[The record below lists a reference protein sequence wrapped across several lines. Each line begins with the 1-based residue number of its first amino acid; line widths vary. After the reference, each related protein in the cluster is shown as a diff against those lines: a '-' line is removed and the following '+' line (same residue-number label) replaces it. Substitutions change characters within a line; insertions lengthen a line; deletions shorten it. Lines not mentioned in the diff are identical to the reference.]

1 MNLGDYF
8 TQRREMAALAIAAFG
23 KGENVVN
30 SLLARFTDA
39 KQEAIE
45 IAYELQAG
53 SYTAGRD
60 KETARAYRR
69 EQHEI
74 LLNEVMPLCHAKGGA
89 SLLDAGTGEG
99 TGWYGFDFAA
109 SPVAT
114 LHAVDISLN
123 RLAYLPQNV
132 KAPTTALVPV
142 RADLRN
148 MPYHPHSFDIVVTM
162 HAVEPNGGSERE
174 IVGALAALSADMIC
188 LFEPDYRAASPE
200 GKARMEKLGY
210 GLEIFEAAEALSD
223 FEVVFRRPLSSAT
236 NPLNPTSAICLKR
249 KSGGPATL
257 RRKSP
262 LSGLDLAHMG
272 DHLAETGPGASAVF
286 PIIGGIE
293 CLRASDAVMKIVR

>member
-1 MNLGDYF
+1 MSLDDYF
-8 TQRREMAALAIAAFG
+8 MRRREMTALAVAAFD
-23 KGENVVN
+23 KDENVVN
-30 SLLARFTDA
+30 ALLAHFPDA

-53 SYTAGRD
+53 TYTANRD

-74 LLNEVMPLCHAKGGA
+74 LLNEVMPYCAA
-89 SLLDAGTGEG
+89 RENAVLLDAGTGEG

-109 SPVAT
+109 SPVST

-132 KAPTTALVPV
+132 NASTAALVPV
-142 RADLRN
+142 RADLRD
-148 MPYHPHSFDIVVTM
+148 MPYHPHSFDVVVTM

-174 IVGALAALSADMIC
+174 IVGALASLSADMIC
-188 LFEPDYRAASPE
+188 LFEPDYLAAPPE
-200 GKARMEKLGY
+200 GKARMERLGY
-210 GLEIFEAAEALSD
+210 GLEIFEAAEALGD
-223 FEVVFRRPLSSAT
+223 FDVMFRRPLSSAT
-236 NPLNPTSAICLKR
+236 NPLNPTSVICLKR
-249 KSGGPATL
+249 KAGSRATL

-262 LSGLDLAHMG
+262 LSGLDLAHGG
-272 DHLAETGPGASAVF
+272 DHLAETGTGASAVF